1 MNDVSLSGAGRAQ
14 FSAAELLPRVD
25 EQARGVVTRLSQ
37 AGHEAYLVGGCVRDL
52 ILGRTPKDFDVATSA
67 HPSEIRMLFRN
78 SRLIG
83 RRFRL
88 AHVFFQGG
96 KIVETATFRA
106 NPFDEMEDLPEDL
119 LISQDNVFGN
129 AEQDA
134 RRRDFTINGLFL
146 DPVAGRV
153 VDYVDGLPDLERR
166 LVRTIGDP
174 EIRLREDP
182 VRILRAAKF
191 AARLGFEIEER
202 TAAAMR
208 AHAGELA
215 RCATARLV
223 EEIYRLVHCGAARRA
238 FELLTGLEV
247 LPALLP
253 EVAALHGD
261 AAVGLQTAALLGAYD
276 DARARGYL
284 GSNALPYALLL
295 YPALVARGAENGWL
309 AKTVKQIGDRLR
321 SPKRDRERALQMLE
335 LCRELE
341 AQPRQER
348 AARALVRRTA
358 FAESLVL
365 YALWLHAS
373 GQSLFA
379 VGEWKA
385 IARSFGVAIE
395 ALPGADEAK
404 RHAGRRPRRGGRRPA
419 GGRPQSGKDRGRA
432 GGQR

>member
-1 MNDVSLSGAGRAQ
+1 MSSDLEAGASGAPVAV
-14 FSAAELLPRVD
+14 ADLLPRID
-25 EQARGVVTRLSQ
+25 EQARTVVAKLQQ
-37 AGHEAYLVGGCVRDL
+37 AGYEAYLVGGCVRDL

-88 AHVFFQGG
+88 AQVFFPGG
-96 KIVETATFRA
+96 KIIETATFRA
-106 NPFDEMEDLPEDL
+106 NPIDEVEELPEDL

-153 VDYVDGLPDLERR
+153 VDHVAGLPDLERR
-166 LVRTIGDP
+166 VVRTIGDP
-174 EIRLREDP
+174 QIRLREDP

-191 AARLGFEIEER
+191 AARLGFAVEAE
-202 TAAAMR
+202 TGAAMS
-208 AHAGELA
+208 AHAGELS

-238 FELLTGLEV
+238 FELLTELNV

-261 AAVGLQTAALLGAYD
+261 AAVVQQTAGLLGAYD
-276 DARARGYL
+276 DARSRGYL

-295 YPALVARGAENGWL
+295 YPALVARGASNGWL
-309 AKTVKQIGDRLR
+309 AQTVKQIGDRLR

-335 LCRELE
+335 LCRELAAE
-341 AQPRQER
+341 PRQER
-348 AARALVRRTA
+348 TARALVRRSA
-358 FAESLVL
+358 FGESLVL
-365 YALWLHAS
+365 HTLWLHAA
-373 GQSLFA
+373 GQPLFP

-385 IARSFGVAIE
+385 IARSFGVAID
-395 ALPGADEAK
+395 ALPGAEQSK
-404 RHAGRRPRRGGRRPA
+404 RPGGRRPRRGGRRTG
-419 GGRPQSGKDRGRA
+419 GGRPQQRGGRGRA
-432 GGQR
+432 GASR